1 MKSTTPPGR
10 SRETTV
16 KGSQPLHE
24 PDSREGTKVGSLR
37 LRTGANPGWSVTNDT
52 RTSARF
58 PGADDAVGVSP
69 PTYEADRRSGGHWF
83 VQLPRRRTM
92 AQAAAWIPST
102 VVVGAATAQTM
113 GAGARALRA
122 PLVGP

>member
-1 MKSTTPPGR
+1 
-10 SRETTV
+10 
-16 KGSQPLHE
+16 
-24 PDSREGTKVGSLR
+24 
-37 LRTGANPGWSVTNDT
+37 
-52 RTSARF
+52 
-58 PGADDAVGVSP
+58 
-69 PTYEADRRSGGHWF
+69 
-83 VQLPRRRTM
+83 M